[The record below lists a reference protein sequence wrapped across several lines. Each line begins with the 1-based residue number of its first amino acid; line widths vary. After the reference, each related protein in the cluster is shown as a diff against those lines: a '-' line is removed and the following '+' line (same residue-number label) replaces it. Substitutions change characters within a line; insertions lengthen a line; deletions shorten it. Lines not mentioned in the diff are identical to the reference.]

1 MKKFLLLFLFTSI
14 AVGQGKEIYLYG
26 HVTSDY
32 RNDDITSGSIWID
45 FVNSKSSYFT
55 TGNVDKKGFYEIKL
69 EGAYQIEAIPN
80 YHDYY
85 AEKVIVEVGKKDS
98 IRIDF
103 KLIPKLY
110 IYTQKQAI
118 ADTRN
123 GKIQLITF
131 DTLEYEWTRK
141 INLKKDFGFEYLLLE
156 KPEDDDFEDN
166 IEEYNAIV
174 EGLLNIEKPDWQ
186 KSLGIVRDSVVN
198 SEADQYGRK
207 NKIDISK
214 LRFPEI
220 ERLPKG
226 MRERLTTFQNNYNS
240 WFKDK
245 LKDYTFERTIEII
258 KTEKGYDLFRLLPE
272 SISMEYKKML
282 PEVIK
287 LITDD
292 TEIGMT
298 GYNGYMFCRGIGY
311 SGPIGCVGI
320 PFSNDDLFTVAGRAN
335 HLLKLLTYEDFGNVL
350 PNPDKEYLRKLQ
362 NRWAYWA
369 MQLQQ

>member
-1 MKKFLLLFLFTSI
+1 MRTFLLLLLIISTAS
-14 AVGQGKEIYLYG
+14 VCGKNVIVSGKVSCADKNVQIES
-26 HVTSDY
+26 VTGIMLEYATAD
-32 RNDDITSGSIWID
+32 
-45 FVNSKSSYFT
+45 SSYLMFLD
-55 TGNVDKKGFYEIKL
+55 VDKNGFYSIDLKDPIKITIQTS
-69 EGAYQIEAIPN
+69 YDN
-80 YHDYY
+80 YY
-85 AEKVIVEVGKKDS
+85 AEKVTVDVGRRDKVKADL
-98 IRIDF
+98 
-103 KLIPKLY
+103 KLIPKPY

-118 ADTRN
+118 YDVRN

-141 INLKKDFGFEYLLLE
+141 IDLKKDFGFDYLLLNE
-156 KPEDDDFEDN
+156 PGDDDFEDN
-166 IEEYNAIV
+166 INEYNAIV
-174 EGLLNIEKPDWQ
+174 EGLLNIERPDWQ
-186 KSLGIVRDSVVN
+186 QSLGIVRDSVVN
-198 SEADQYGRK
+198 SETDQYGRK

-214 LRFPEI
+214 LSFPEI

-245 LKDYTFERTIEII
+245 LKDYTFDRIIEII

-272 SISMEYKKML
+272 SISMEYQKML
-282 PEVIK
+282 PQVIK

-292 TEIGMT
+292 TEIGVT

-311 SGPIGCVGI
+311 SGPVGCIGI
-320 PFSNDDLFTVAGRAN
+320 PFSRDDLFTVAGRAN

-362 NRWAYWA
+362 NRWAYWV
-369 MQLQQ
+369 MQL